1 MKRIPVAILGATGT
15 VGQRFVQLL
24 EGHPWLEIA
33 ALAASERSVGRS
45 YADACS
51 WRLPTVLPEKTG
63 RLIVQPLD
71 PEQLRGNGLVFSAL
85 PADTAREVEPAFAEA
100 GMAISSNA
108 SAYRFE
114 DDVPLLVPEV
124 NAEHASLIDVQRRN
138 RDWRGLL
145 VTNPNCTTTGIALV
159 LKPLADAFGLRAVVA
174 ASMQAVS
181 GAGYPGV
188 PSLDALDN
196 VLSLIP
202 GEEEKME
209 REARILLGTVEGDR
223 QVEAAFTLSAQANR
237 VPVLEGHTVCLSLG
251 FERPVTPAAAR
262 LALAG
267 FQGASATKDLPSA
280 PEFPILVRPEIDRPQ
295 PRLDRDAG
303 GGMQVVVGRIRECPV
318 LDLRLVLVVHN
329 TVRGAA
335 GGSILNGELL
345 VREGY
350 VR

>member
-1 MKRIPVAILGATGT
+1 MKKLPVAILGATGT

-24 EGHPWLEIA
+24 DGHPWMEIS
-33 ALAASERSVGRS
+33 ALAASERSVGKT

-51 WRLPTVLPEKTG
+51 WRLPTALPATAG
-63 RLIVQPLD
+63 SLIVQPLD
-71 PEQLRGNGLVFSAL
+71 PAKLGGIRIVFSAL
-85 PADTAREVEPAFAEA
+85 PAGTAREVEPLFAAA

-108 SAYRFE
+108 SAYRFD

-124 NAEHASLIDVQRRN
+124 NAEHAALIDVQRKN
-138 RDWRGLL
+138 RDWPGLL

-159 LKPLADAFGLRAVVA
+159 LKPLADAFGLRAA
-174 ASMQAVS
+174 IATSMQAVS
-181 GAGYPGV
+181 GAGYPGI

-209 REARILLGTVEGDR
+209 REARILLGRLEGDH
-223 QVEAAFTLSAQANR
+223 QVEASFTLSAHANR
-237 VPVLEGHTVCLSLG
+237 VAVLEGHTVCLSLG
-251 FERPVTPAAAR
+251 FERPVSAAAAQEVLMEFR
-262 LALAG
+262 GSIAAR
-267 FQGASATKDLPSA
+267 DLPSA
-280 PEFPILVRPEIDRPQ
+280 PKTPLLVRLEPDRPQ
-295 PRLDRDAG
+295 PRLDRDTG
-303 GGMQVVVGRIRECPV
+303 DGMQIAVGRIRDCPV

-345 VREGY
+345 IHEGY
-350 VR
+350 VK

>member
-1 MKRIPVAILGATGT
+1 MKRIPVAVLGATGT

-24 EGHPWLEIA
+24 EDHPWLEIA

-51 WRLPTVLPEKTG
+51 WRLPTALPEKAG
-63 RLIVQPLD
+63 RLTVQPLD
-71 PEQLRGNGLVFSAL
+71 PGGLRGIGLVFSAL
-85 PADTAREVEPAFAEA
+85 PADAAREVEPAFAEA
-100 GMAISSNA
+100 GMAVSSNA

-114 DDVPLLVPEV
+114 DDVPLLVPEI
-124 NAEHASLIDVQRRN
+124 NAEHAALIDAQRRN
-138 RDWRGLL
+138 RGWGGLL

-159 LKPLADAFGLRAVVA
+159 LKPLADAFGLRAVIA
-174 ASMQAVS
+174 TSMQAVS

-188 PSLDALDN
+188 PSLDAFDN

-209 REARILLGTVEGDR
+209 REARILLGSVEGDR
-223 QVEAAFTLSAQANR
+223 QVEAAFTLSAHANR

-251 FERPVTPAAAR
+251 FEQPVTPEAAR
-262 LALAG
+262 SALAC
-267 FQGASATKDLPSA
+267 FRGAGVTRDLPSA

-345 VREGY
+345 IREGY

>member
-1 MKRIPVAILGATGT
+1 MKRIPVAVLGATGT

-24 EGHPWLEIA
+24 EGHPWMEIA
-33 ALAASERSVGRS
+33 ALAASERSVGKP

-51 WRLPTVLPEKTG
+51 WRLPTALPENAG
-63 RLIVQPLD
+63 RLTVQPLD
-71 PEQLRGNGLVFSAL
+71 PEKLHGIGLVFSAL
-85 PADTAREVEPAFAEA
+85 PAATAREVEPAFAEA

-114 DDVPLLVPEV
+114 DDVPLLVPEI
-124 NAEHASLIDVQRRN
+124 NAGHAALIDVQRRK
-138 RDWRGLL
+138 RGWPGLL

-174 ASMQAVS
+174 TSMQAVS

-209 REARILLGTVEGDR
+209 TEARLLLGSVDEDR
-223 QVEAAFTLSAQANR
+223 QVEATFSLSAHANR
-237 VPVLEGHTVCLSLG
+237 VPVLEGHTVCLSVG
-251 FERPVTPAAAR
+251 FEQPVTPEEAR
-262 LALAG
+262 SALAG
-267 FQGASATKDLPSA
+267 FLGAGAARGLPSS

-335 GGSILNGELL
+335 GGSILNSELL
-345 VREGY
+345 IREGY
-350 VR
+350 IQ